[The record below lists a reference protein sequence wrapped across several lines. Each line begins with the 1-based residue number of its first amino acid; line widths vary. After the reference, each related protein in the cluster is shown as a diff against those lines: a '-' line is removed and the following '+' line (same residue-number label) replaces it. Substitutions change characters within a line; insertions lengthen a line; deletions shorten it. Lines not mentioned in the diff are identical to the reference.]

1 MKYANLQSL
10 TRKLKGR
17 LEVVQFETSGIT
29 GIATQEIDV
38 DTVEMLVDEVELG
51 DIDTYLQMIY
61 VFPLKLTEPS
71 TVNYLKMISEDIA
84 IAKIIDFKFP
94 RQTDGEA
101 NNDGFSQVT
110 LQRGLDSLQSLFAGT
125 GIFVAGANAA
135 LQAIQNDPNA
145 PQQQNRN
152 IVLAGEELKPFIG
165 YDVNGDG
172 TSDTDIFKKNLN
184 VEPSFYCAEDFN
196 DVVGTNDS
204 DFIVDG
210 VQTRRARYI
219 APSGNLRNQDTI
231 SFW

>member
-38 DTVEMLVDEVELG
+38 ETVEMLVDEVELG

-71 TVNYLKMISEDIA
+71 TVNYLKMIAEDIA
-84 IAKIIDFKFP
+84 ISKIIDFKFP

-110 LQRGLDSLQSLFAGT
+110 LQRGLDRLQSLFAGT
-125 GIFVAGANAA
+125 GIFVAGANAG
-135 LQAIQNDPNA
+135 LQAIQNDANA
-145 PQQQNRN
+145 QQQQNKN
-152 IVLAGEELKPFIG
+152 IVLAGEELKNFIG
-165 YDVNGDG
+165 YDYNNDG

-184 VEPSFYCAEDFN
+184 IEPSFYCADDFN
-196 DVVGTNDS
+196 SPVGTNDS

-210 VQTRRARYI
+210 IQTRRARYI
-219 APSGNLRNQDTI
+219 PPSGNFRNQDTI

>member
-17 LEVVQFETSGIT
+17 LEVVEQETSGIT

-38 DTVEMLVDEVELG
+38 ETVEMLVDEVELG

-61 VFPLKLTEPS
+61 VFPLKLTEAS
-71 TVNYLKMISEDIA
+71 TVNYLKMIAEDIA
-84 IAKIIDFKFP
+84 ISKIIDFKFP

-110 LQRGLDSLQSLFAGT
+110 LQRGLDRLQSLFAGT
-125 GIFVAGANAA
+125 GIFVAGANAG
-135 LQAIQNDPNA
+135 LQAIQNDANA
-145 PQQQNRN
+145 QQQQNKN
-152 IVLAGEELKPFIG
+152 IVLAGEELKNFIG
-165 YDVNGDG
+165 YDYNNDE

-184 VEPSFYCAEDFN
+184 IEPSFYCADDFN
-196 DVVGTNDS
+196 SPVGTNDS

-210 VQTRRARYI
+210 IQTRRARYI
-219 APSGNLRNQDTI
+219 PPSGNFRNQDTI

>member
-1 MKYANLQSL
+1 MKYANIPSL
-10 TRKLKGR
+10 TKKLKGR
-17 LEVVQFETSGIT
+17 LEVVPFETSGIT
-29 GIATQEIDV
+29 GIATQEIDTE
-38 DTVEMLVDEVELG
+38 TVEMLVDEVELG

-61 VFPLKLTEPS
+61 VFPLKLTEAS
-71 TVNYLKMISEDIA
+71 TVNYLKMIAEDIA
-84 IAKIIDFKFP
+84 IAKILDFKFP
-94 RQTDGEA
+94 SQTDTDA
-101 NNDGFSQVT
+101 NNDSYSQRSFQNGVD
-110 LQRGLDSLQSLFAGT
+110 RLQSLFAGT

-165 YDVNGDG
+165 YDLNNDG

-184 VEPSFYCAEDFN
+184 VEPSFYCADNFN

-219 APSGNLRNQDTI
+219 PPSGNLRNQDTI

>member
-17 LEVVQFETSGIT
+17 LEVVEQETSGIT

-38 DTVEMLVDEVELG
+38 QTVEMLVDEVELG

-71 TVNYLKMISEDIA
+71 TVNYLKMIAEDIA
-84 IAKIIDFKFP
+84 ISKIIDFKFP

-101 NNDGFSQVT
+101 NNDGFSQIT
-110 LQRGLDSLQSLFAGT
+110 LQRGLDRLQSLFAGT
-125 GIFVAGANAA
+125 GIFVAGANAG
-135 LQAIQNDPNA
+135 LQAIQNDANA
-145 PQQQNRN
+145 QQQQNKN
-152 IVLAGEELKPFIG
+152 IVLAGEELKNFIG
-165 YDVNGDG
+165 YDYNNDG

-184 VEPSFYCAEDFN
+184 IEPSFYCADDFN
-196 DVVGTNDS
+196 SPVGTNDS

-210 VQTRRARYI
+210 IQTRRARYI
-219 APSGNLRNQDTI
+219 PPSGNFRNQDTI

>member
-1 MKYANLQSL
+1 MKYANISSL
-10 TRKLKGR
+10 TKKLKGR
-17 LEVVQFETSGIT
+17 LEVVPFETSGIT

-61 VFPLKLTEPS
+61 VFPLKLTEAS

-84 IAKIIDFKFP
+84 IAKILDFKFP
-94 RQTDGEA
+94 SQTDTEA
-101 NNDGFSQVT
+101 NNDSYSQRSFQNGVD
-110 LQRGLDSLQSLFAGT
+110 RLQSLFAGT